1 MIDNS
6 NILYNSKSEVYLN
19 LKYTPADYMYKNF
32 NKQKYTTPVE
42 VSDEL
47 YDYLTYKSSHT
58 QDDLISTDRFKPKQ
72 LKLNLADIEITDK
85 YKHLINKYTPMTN
98 DTDNLDTTGL
108 YIGMSSRILPVI
120 SNVELPTGKLTT
132 IDDVSDNATQVLQY
146 LQKALDTYIASNST
160 KKDLFT
166 TGKKL
171 ASNIKHHTINKHILL
186 FNRIENMHNPNMTNN
201 WRWHGKHYIG
211 IQSPKTEYLD
221 ADKNIDYI
229 LEWKLIPVI
238 V

>member
-47 YDYLTYKSSHT
+47 YDYLTYKSGHT
-58 QDDLISTDRFKPKQ
+58 QDDLISTDGFKPKQ

-85 YKHLINKYTPMTN
+85 YKHLINKYTPMAN

-108 YIGMSSRILPVI
+108 YIGMSSCI
-120 SNVELPTGKLTT
+120 
-132 IDDVSDNATQVLQY
+132 
-146 LQKALDTYIASNST
+146 
-160 KKDLFT
+160 
-166 TGKKL
+166 
-171 ASNIKHHTINKHILL
+171 
-186 FNRIENMHNPNMTNN
+186 
-201 WRWHGKHYIG
+201 
-211 IQSPKTEYLD
+211 
-221 ADKNIDYI
+221 
-229 LEWKLIPVI
+229 
-238 V
+238 